1 MRCGVNASFV
11 SSPIFIPAPVLFAIP
26 ESIRGCDEVVGIS
39 GATLTWQCANAR
51 PIRMQNRSSTGAAYG
66 PWLVGLGA
74 ALWGTESAW
83 RIPLNELFDA
93 NVIVFWEHVLILIM
107 FLPILISH

>member
-1 MRCGVNASFV
+1 M
-11 SSPIFIPAPVLFAIP
+11 
-26 ESIRGCDEVVGIS
+26 
-39 GATLTWQCANAR
+39 TANDPPTR
-51 PIRMQNRSSTGAAYG
+51 RSYG

-93 NVIVFWEHVLILIM
+93 EVIVFWEHVLILLM
-107 FLPILISH
+107 FLPILLPNIGALRRRRNAHGGS